1 VSWRRI
7 GNQILLKQIS
17 GASTIVL
24 IPYVL
29 RGSAVTFNGK
39 YLTNMVKISNL
50 QIEFNGSRLSI
61 SNGCNI
67 HSTDYTA
74 NSLG

>member
-1 VSWRRI
+1 
-7 GNQILLKQIS
+7 
-17 GASTIVL
+17 VL